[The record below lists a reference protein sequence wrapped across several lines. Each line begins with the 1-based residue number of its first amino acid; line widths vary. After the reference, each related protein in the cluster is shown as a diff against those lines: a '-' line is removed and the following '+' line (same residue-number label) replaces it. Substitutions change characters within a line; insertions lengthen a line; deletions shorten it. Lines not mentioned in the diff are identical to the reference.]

1 MDTTKCLKLI
11 YIRWVTFEYNCFT
24 FRRGK
29 PRMQLVRPK
38 MSFEN
43 FAALEWGKLLTKHFK
58 VILSPQKNKN
68 ISPIVMQ
75 NKTLSLADRDHFQN
89 LLIDKLYD
97 P

>member
-1 MDTTKCLKLI
+1 MQNFLDRKASKN
-11 YIRWVTFEYNCFT
+11 IRNKFFEYWTDKNFYLKFCFLY
-24 FRRGK
+24 
-29 PRMQLVRPK
+29 PI
-38 MSFEN
+38 
-43 FAALEWGKLLTKHFK
+43 LTKYFI

>member
-1 MDTTKCLKLI
+1 MNNFLKI
-11 YIRWVTFEYNCFT
+11 GQT
-24 FRRGK
+24 
-29 PRMQLVRPK
+29 K

-43 FAALEWGKLLTKHFK
+43 FAALEWGKVLTKHFV
-58 VILSPQKNKN
+58 VILSPQKNIN

-89 LLIDKLYD
+89 LLIDKLYG